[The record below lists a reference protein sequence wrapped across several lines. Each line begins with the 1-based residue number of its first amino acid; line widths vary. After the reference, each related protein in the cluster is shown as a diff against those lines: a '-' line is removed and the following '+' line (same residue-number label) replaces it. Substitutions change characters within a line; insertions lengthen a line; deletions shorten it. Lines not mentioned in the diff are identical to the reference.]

1 MKKSN
6 LAFTL
11 AVVIAALAAPFGAR
25 ANIAS
30 IESVADSS
38 TSVAA
43 YPNMNSPLVAGQT
56 LYVRLRML
64 NKGWLPNI
72 SDGTGWKWD
81 SEAFTES
88 TGPALG
94 LAVGGKRVWAPYAT
108 TTPGLVANGAVNGP
122 VTDLYFAYKVQPGD
136 IGKTVCLL
144 RTDYKTSD
152 SSNGDFLIRGVNDGT
167 SKFTLVSDD
176 SDATAAEFKYVDQA
190 TQSILSTFIT
200 VITSTREIKERVYVQ
215 AVDFDSPKYTDAWR
229 YVDQGAYEPVDGLVP
244 TINCSGAGE
253 NEALYVWSDDE
264 SVCVPIDIDLNPAR
278 TNVVDGKT
286 VLTIPL
292 SGSAETVR
300 FYLKGGDAA
309 VGSTT
314 KIYMSPAVL
323 GSYTEV
329 GTSIEESAV
338 ATTVKLVNNPPTVSL
353 YFNETGNDPLT
364 VDCQT
369 NYAKAAA
376 CTLTARL
383 SKAVDHDVTVNLAAD
398 LAGSDLAA
406 LFNDDIIGL
415 GSTYLKEDT
424 SITIP
429 AGHLFANLNLYAL
442 GWNDDTVESGINFT
456 IAGIENDTGDVT
468 VSDDSIN
475 LVISRLNPAITTE
488 RPTLDVY
495 NKTEVPDEKFQV
507 TVEDCYLAEKDWG
520 AFTFDIIPDVNNPDN
535 KLTGVPAVHKGGGV
549 FSLKPTFVMT
559 PGVTYDAQVIVRSPT
574 GTSGSTTFSL
584 IVKKAKTVY
593 ATASASSADE
603 GGKITV
609 SFSLSE
615 SYNANTWAFLVPTS
629 ENAEEFVNAN
639 GAPFTSGVLIEA
651 GETDGSYTVDVEF
664 ADGENKPVTFE
675 AVLSSEENTLT
686 RVTAYSPSNL
696 KPTVSVQNV
705 APKLTNATF
714 NNKRVT
720 GATVATVPRK
730 ATISMGL
737 VAFDVDGDLD
747 AVNTDTS
754 LDGVYSDANR
764 QFMAIWRFD
773 DGSPDLVTYG
783 NPAGQTVSR
792 EFTSD
797 TEVSI
802 YLKDKDQKLQ
812 TVLAGEPVKT
822 FTVPVGDEP
831 GVKIAFLSEYDTGV
845 WNEDGED
852 DHSVLVS
859 LNPAPAEDVTVQLT
873 VPKGS
878 NGGFLK
884 FITDADVSLVS
895 EDDAAIVYNVAIS
908 ANQSSPVRLD
918 IDAMDGTST
927 TRALY
932 ITGVVT
938 TDTPSGY
945 GDKTW
950 ADYYK
955 AGKSPKIQI
964 KNIAPTIARPTEE
977 QAAITNTTV
986 KVYSPFSVDY
996 QIGEE
1001 VRADLD
1007 RGVKAELIVDGDTI
1021 ATEDV
1026 TDTRKHT
1033 FANKVEFT
1041 SGGLHT
1047 VTVVFTD
1054 KDGNSGEDG
1063 DSSEPRT
1070 MLYDVL
1076 STKNVMVA
1084 AHGPGASRVSANGHS
1099 VRYAK
1104 AKGLGAGRVDG
1115 EQNPQSIKSWVS
1127 TYAVSASE
1135 SGLNMTARGYQTAD
1149 PLNDTID
1156 AFGNTRGTA
1165 DSFSYT
1171 NNVGVGMMGYDS
1183 FFYAWTCNNS
1193 KPSDGIELASDLLIA
1208 PGLAG
1213 EYEIPLQPY
1222 DKEKTTYDNQYWEAI
1237 FSREWRKTDNLGDIN
1252 ADGVPDIFVALYDF
1266 GVINRTTSTVLDG
1279 DDIAPL
1285 NDYNEDGD
1293 FYGASTNAEQ
1303 KFVAQMEIRGLHD
1316 GLNYGMFPVTDTEGW
1331 ISELELSPAEKAA
1344 LDRCLAAKIE
1354 DGSWTGTN
1362 AFDLATAQGQA
1373 DAKAFI
1379 TWTWR
1384 EYVEGDAST
1393 WGFTVENRTD
1403 PTKEDTDGDGM
1414 PDGYEYYW
1422 WYAAT
1427 IGSKDDGTGLA
1438 TGKAFNL
1445 ADLDNPTDI
1454 SPADIARIY
1463 NPNASI
1469 DWTKQD
1475 TDNDGLTDYEE
1486 RAIGTNPVNWDSD
1499 GDGLSDLY
1507 EVMWSIDPLKNQNG
1521 VNGAMNNDHDFMAF
1535 ADVGSY
1541 TIYKL
1546 GNGSCY
1552 AFKLPPTVESGEGG
1566 TNTVRGAYLAVLPY
1580 NGKYIP
1586 ATEMVTERLLDGSY
1600 GEFTY
1605 VDGDATT
1612 VTYGSVALYHY
1623 QVYNRFGFD
1632 PRTGW
1637 WKDPANGTVSRTTR
1651 WLDGGSPLQA
1661 GTPVNTMPFTARDEF
1676 MLLKYRYLL
1685 GLRNLADDQR
1695 KLAAEE
1701 TTMAAIL
1708 AGGCTN
1714 PNAVKDSWS
1723 WPFGDKAVSYPT
1735 THGADTDVDGVPDG
1749 WELYVGVNPNVPFTS
1764 NNEGLY
1770 NVIRDTDREDGLALL
1785 AEYAGTDTC
1794 GNYDEGGANCSSIYA
1809 NHPSEASGCM
1819 PGWFNKFMPTD
1830 PRDDDTD
1837 GDGIK
1842 DGQEGKSWSG
1852 IYTMN
1857 RWGQRVSE
1865 VAARTVKHFS
1875 IYGSP
1880 TNAVSRCIQGGGYNP
1895 CTIDTDGDILPDPWE
1910 RQYAG
1915 LLFHGNNI
1923 STEGDYKVFG
1933 VAGPPSSEFFDDIR
1947 AAVTA
1952 NFTTNTSGWR
1962 VLMGMDGTK
1971 ADATANT
1978 VIGDPDMDWD
1988 GDGLQNWQEY
1998 MVQAMRHLRYDD
2010 SRTPLMGMDM
2020 PAVDYDAGTIVPGQ
2034 WNGPGEYLRISYTE
2048 PLVGSQIDKVAELG
2062 YKNFA
2067 KYVESNPDYLR
2078 TLGYFAEPPKE
2089 WDIQRIDRGEL
2100 YMLPPT
2106 VEQDRV
2112 ATMEYQHQKFDVD
2125 LDGLHLVWDEDG
2137 SEWVDPVPVVDLDTI
2152 LSDEDALIDIIT
2164 NTYAYGTGSV
2174 SNNVTSTGTTWYY
2187 LEVDDEDG
2195 EEYAYYVTPKYETT
2209 SHTVKSVRKTK
2220 AIGYVGT
2227 DPRLWDTDF
2236 DGMDDFY
2243 ELYHGLNPLLGSIGS
2258 LATVT
2263 NAELG
2268 TSYTTIV
2275 GAHDVIGSTVP
2286 NVSAWRNA
2294 WTGWENTDTPPYD
2307 PIRFPWMMGVGD
2319 CDADGDGLR
2328 NYEEM
2333 LLSDITQPGA
2343 THTDPTP
2350 LWMTDNT
2357 HDIRYEPVVTAISIT
2372 NYLYTADGKP
2382 VYVKVNGERQRK
2394 IRDVTESVITNSMIT
2409 LVKGPSYTQLY
2420 YPCEVWPLI
2429 WLNAGYNYMA
2439 SFEVNEGYD
2448 SDNDMRGDRLEQ
2460 IKTAEPSSD
2469 PLHFGDPSR
2478 RQSLWLGGQDDPGLA
2493 ITVMPAERETN
2504 GNDLFKQFTVEAWAK
2519 PETLAAGHDQCIV
2532 SRSVLYGGWDIENA
2546 NTVVRCNFALGI
2558 DADGCIYAGFDDST
2572 DGSVRATGSKLDD
2585 GEWTHLAATYDG
2597 ERITLYVNGI
2607 PVKRDATAK
2616 IPANGLISLIQDPQ
2630 YDGGFPYINYRTE
2643 PGAVAVGGRATGPA
2657 AFAYNL
2663 TAKAASWNEV
2673 ADDFFGGW
2681 VDEVRVWDGA
2691 RTDAQILA
2699 EYKTRFD
2706 ADKAKELRDGIYQE
2720 YRERRTRAGTAGAEQ
2735 MSAELVMHYD
2745 FTTLGGA
2752 PEADNAQRIPGG
2764 FEAQVLD
2771 KVVNPSTGSAI
2782 DQSAIEVGWWS
2793 KVQNNEAVASK
2804 VYTSKHYVPWI
2815 ENTVAHLP
2823 PLSGRVMDSV
2833 YWNENYA
2840 GYTPASFHG
2849 IDSYTFP
2856 NSMTPY
2862 NWTVQHGEADYLWKK
2877 LRKIESATNETERA
2891 HGAITE
2897 DSPYRRLRFDVRHEF
2912 NEVTDL
2918 VPLGSAF
2925 PKRISEDDGGSW
2937 DGEGA
2942 EDAWSI
2948 TTREGLDGD
2957 KNGDGIPDWYDGST
2971 EDYIR
2976 DLAAGLL
2983 PDGSKP
2989 NDEWA
2994 DTADLD
3000 NDGLPDWW
3008 EKLYDVYADGADDDT
3023 DRDGLSNYQEYLIRE
3038 VYGLEKVDPGLAY
3051 STAGQK
3057 VTDYYLRYGTLYYGE
3072 LFADHDHIEDWFED
3086 EQPVEAVI
3094 GGKRLANYS
3103 RFTYDA
3109 ARDVDG
3115 SGWNNWLLARAYIEG
3130 MYTSNIVTVVTNSS
3144 GRVVATTNEV
3154 TGSTLADR
3162 KGNLDPAVDIHVFYN
3177 GKMGNL
3183 GYGSTVH
3190 TIAVKVWGLDAD
3202 GKADLSRSPD
3212 KVWGMKAE
3220 SQNALDMEG
3229 LAHGYSA
3236 TLGSV
3241 RPGRSLFVAYA
3252 VEGEYDD
3259 GTEIPPYEE
3268 GMPYGVAYATI
3279 GAKSGEVVDI
3289 ELTDFNPAMM
3299 RVNLPEAIALQ
3310 RVYAD
3315 SLAAKDSEWWGKA
3328 MTAGSAEWRAYY
3340 SDMNAAYESMVGTAD
3355 RGKGSCSWAT
3365 IQRAVDYC
3373 GTNLVFASSNIVHV
3387 WVAQLLLNGEKNS
3400 NGLYYKPLF
3409 TMGAV
3414 DLSKHNVLTEA
3425 DLVNYGYPD
3434 LGWGTVGSAYLEDHP
3449 NISSLTSATFG
3460 LILERSPVTYPNAN
3474 NLLLVEMVNHYEKGL
3489 RQTAIADRQ
3498 VRNYSGQPTFSWTHA
3513 NTIGKDYPAF
3523 QLKVWKSGTVVY
3535 DSGVQP
3541 APVRDASGRYNWT
3554 APIWVGSMLASGT
3567 VFEGNEEYVWDAS
3580 MLDAKFTSFGGSAG
3594 AGQKFTMQESSP
3606 SGGATDYGVIP
3617 VKVKYTGP
3625 GTVSTTA
3632 AKQCLRV
3639 EAYLSSDFSG
3649 TPVGVG
3655 FVTDAGD
3662 LKDVKKISVNA
3673 QVTGLPTSNEYYL
3686 LAYIDTNG
3694 NGVHDDWESWG
3705 YACYYMD
3712 PDRDDIYTPRAYKP
3726 GNAAAVENCLIY
3738 VNDADT
3744 NGNMVPDVWEWE
3756 KDGRLGG
3763 ATATGA
3769 ASLSPYYSYTLDDAT
3784 KKSALSKLGSKFGAP
3799 ALMSSLAYATML
3811 SAMRSG
3817 EQLTAEQAFIITGID
3832 VTKVEASP
3840 KVSISSFSLADG
3852 ITLAVDPSATVDGEE
3867 VSSTAPLT
3875 IKVYVTLSVQYTD
3888 NLASATWTEAA
3899 RKTMQLT
3906 LASGERKI
3914 GADEL
3919 TDVNDALREAV
3930 AEHGSGCYFR
3940 VVVEVG
3946 EK

>member
-64 NKGWLPNI
+64 NKGWKPNI

-144 RTDYKTSD
+144 RTDYKTSN
-152 SSNGDFLIRGVNDGT
+152 SSSGDFLIRGVNDGT

-323 GSYTEV
+323 GSYTDV

-353 YFNETGNDPLT
+353 YFNETSNDPLT

-475 LVISRLNPAITTE
+475 LVISRLNPVITTE

-559 PGVTYDAQVIVRSPT
+559 PGVTYDAQVTVRSPT

-651 GETDGSYTVDVEF
+651 GDTDGSYTVDVEF

-675 AVLSSEENTLT
+675 AVLSSEENKLT
-686 RVTAYSPSNL
+686 KVTAYSPSNL

-737 VAFDVDGDLD
+737 VAFDVDGDLN

-797 TEVSI
+797 TEVTI

-812 TVLAGEPVKT
+812 TVLAGEPVMT

-873 VPKGS
+873 VPKGA

-964 KNIAPTIARPTEE
+964 KNIAPTIASPTEQ

-1021 ATEDV
+1021 ATENV

-1033 FANKVEFT
+1033 FAKKVEFT

-1171 NNVGVGMMGYDS
+1171 NNVGVGMLGYDS

-1222 DKEKTTYDNQYWEAI
+1222 DKEKTTYDNQFWEAV
-1237 FSREWRKTDNLGDIN
+1237 FSREWRKTDNIGDIN
-1252 ADGVPDIFVALYDF
+1252 ADGVPDVFVSLYDF

-1279 DDIAPL
+1279 DDLAAL
-1285 NDYNEDGD
+1285 NDYNDDGD
-1293 FYGASTNAEQ
+1293 FYGATTNAEQ
-1303 KFVAQMEIRGLHD
+1303 KFVAQMEIRGLHT

-1331 ISELELSPAEKAA
+1331 VSDLDLSPAEKAA
-1344 LDRCLAAKIE
+1344 LDRYLAAKIE
-1354 DGSWTGTN
+1354 DGSWTGTD

-1427 IGSKDDGTGLA
+1427 IGDKEDGSGLV

-1445 ADLDNPTDI
+1445 ADLDSPTDI
-1454 SPADIARIY
+1454 TSADIAAIY
-1463 NPNASI
+1463 NPNASL

-1475 TDNDGLTDYEE
+1475 TDKDGLSDYEE

-1507 EVMWSIDPLKNQNG
+1507 EVMWSIDPTKNQNG
-1521 VNGAMNNDHDFMAF
+1521 VNGEMNNDKDFMAKMSLEEPYSIYTL
-1535 ADVGSY
+1535 ADG
-1541 TIYKL
+1541 TM
-1546 GNGSCY
+1546 Y
-1552 AFKLPPTVESGEGG
+1552 AFEEEPNVEQDDSGVYHASGRGFTVVKF
-1566 TNTVRGAYLAVLPY
+1566 NGAYMPTNGASAAVTFEY
-1580 NGKYIP
+1580 NEGEEPAVSEGKL
-1586 ATEMVTERLLDGSY
+1586 ELRHFLV
-1600 GEFTY
+1600 
-1605 VDGDATT
+1605 
-1612 VTYGSVALYHY
+1612 Y
-1623 QVYNRFGFD
+1623 QNRGFD
-1632 PRTGW
+1632 PRTAW
-1637 WKDPANGTVSRTTR
+1637 WIDENGSVSNVKR
-1651 WLDGGSPLQA
+1651 WFTDGSPIA
-1661 GTPVNTMPFTARDEF
+1661 GGKPVDTTAFTAREEF
-1676 MLLKYRYLL
+1676 MLLKYRYIFGQRDLNKDL
-1685 GLRNLADDQR
+1685 TDLA
-1695 KLAAEE
+1695 KEE
-1701 TTMAAIL
+1701 TTIAAIL

-1714 PNAVKDSWS
+1714 PNSVKDSWN
-1723 WPFGDKAVSYPT
+1723 WPFGDKAVTYPT
-1735 THGADTDVDGVPDG
+1735 VHGADTDEDGVPDG
-1749 WELYVGVNPNVPFTS
+1749 WELYVGVNPNIKFTDQQHES
-1764 NNEGLY
+1764 LY
-1770 NVIRDTDREDGLALL
+1770 NAIRDLDMEDSLSLA
-1785 AEYAGTDTC
+1785 AEFAGTDSC
-1794 GNYDEGGANCSSIYA
+1794 GNYGPDLADCPSIYA
-1809 NHPSEASGCM
+1809 NHPSQETSVNKK
-1819 PGWFNKFMPTD
+1819 WFNKFFPTD
-1830 PRDDDTD
+1830 PRDSDTD
-1837 GDGIK
+1837 GDLIN
-1842 DGQEGKSWSG
+1842 DGAEGSSWEG
-1852 IYTMN
+1852 TFTIN
-1857 RWGQRVSE
+1857 RWGYNQIRGKGVN
-1865 VAARTVKHFS
+1865 FYS
-1875 IYGSP
+1875 IYGDPEDSD
-1880 TNAVSRCIQGGGYNP
+1880 NAKCIRGGGYNP
-1895 CTIDTDGDILPDPWE
+1895 CTIDTDSDALPDPWE
-1910 RQYAG
+1910 RQFSG
-1915 LLFHGNNI
+1915 ILFHGNAPAQIDDNF
-1923 STEGDYKVFG
+1923 KVFKTG
-1933 VAGPPSSEFFDDIR
+1933 VPNGEFYDDIR
-1947 AAVTA
+1947 AALMAYMHTEDVEPDA
-1952 NFTTNTSGWR
+1952 WYIM
-1962 VLMGMDGTK
+1962 MGMDGTMP
-1971 ADATANT
+1971 DAYTSTA
-1978 VIGDPDMDWD
+1978 IGARDRDWD

-1998 MVQAMRHLRYDD
+1998 MVQAMRHFRYDD
-2010 SRTPLMGMDM
+2010 DKTPLLGRDC
-2020 PAVDYDAGTIVPGQ
+2020 PDVDYDEETETPGKWCAGPV
-2034 WNGPGEYLRISYTE
+2034 NGTNRFLKVSYVWPFSKAQLKFLR
-2048 PLVGSQIDKVAELG
+2048 DELG
-2062 YKNFA
+2062 YENFA
-2067 KYVESNPDYLR
+2067 KWALDTPNYLAK
-2078 TLGYFAEPPKE
+2078 LGYFADPPKA
-2089 WDIQRIDRGEL
+2089 WDHARIDL
-2100 YMLPPT
+2100 SNKYMLPRETVDVCVAYSNEYEIPDVPATDDNGNELYNTPT
-2106 VEQDRV
+2106 P
-2112 ATMEYQHQKFDVD
+2112 
-2125 LDGLHLVWDEDG
+2125 G
-2137 SEWVDPVPVVDLDTI
+2137 VVFT
-2152 LSDEDALIDIIT
+2152 
-2164 NTYAYGTGSV
+2164 
-2174 SNNVTSTGTTWYY
+2174 NNVSGKVSYSGGYYYGKAPGKSSIRITPITTTVTETRTHMMKHAVLAMKRCGVPLYY
-2187 LEVDDEDG
+2187 
-2195 EEYAYYVTPKYETT
+2195 
-2209 SHTVKSVRKTK
+2209 
-2220 AIGYVGT
+2220 GT
-2227 DPRLWDTDF
+2227 DPREWDTDC
-2236 DGMDDFY
+2236 DGMDDYY
-2243 ELYHGLNPLLGSIGS
+2243 ELFHGMNPILGDISMSGGYMSDKDMIARALLGY
-2258 LATVT
+2258 VT
-2263 NAELG
+2263 
-2268 TSYTTIV
+2268 
-2275 GAHDVIGSTVP
+2275 P
-2286 NVSAWRNA
+2286 WRNA
-2294 WTGWENTDTPPYD
+2294 WIGWANEELPEYD
-2307 PIRFPWMMGVGD
+2307 PLRFPWLMGVAP

-2328 NYEEM
+2328 NYEES
-2333 LLSDITQPGA
+2333 LLINITSPSA

-2357 HDIRYEPVVTAISIT
+2357 ASTLSTPVYESKPVLDDDGDPVMDSSDGGETWFAIT
-2372 NYLYTADGKP
+2372 N
-2382 VYVKVNGERQRK
+2382 KVMNYNEEY
-2394 IRDVTESVITNSMIT
+2394 ISFATT
-2409 LVKGPSYTQLY
+2409 PSYTKLY
-2420 YPCEVWPLI
+2420 YENEITGYYGSRMRMVDGNLVLTSFPVNMI
-2429 WLNAGYNYMA
+2429 SDNAWNCSLYEYI
-2439 SFEVNEGYD
+2439 SPFEQNEGYD
-2448 SDNDMRGDRLEQ
+2448 TDNDWRSDSIELK
-2460 IKTAEPSSD
+2460 KTAEPSTD
-2469 PLHFGDPSR
+2469 PLHFGDPLR
-2478 RQSLWLGGQDDPGLA
+2478 RQSIWFGG
-2493 ITVMPAERETN
+2493 PADKGMAVSAEPSTRRFN
-2504 GNDLFKQFTVEAWAK
+2504 GIDLFKQFTVEAWAK
-2519 PETLAAGHDQCIV
+2519 PEMAATGDDQYIV
-2532 SRSVLYGGWDIENA
+2532 SRAIWYDGWDMLNQEA
-2546 NTVVRCNFALGI
+2546 LVRLNFAIGI
-2558 DADGCIYAGFDDST
+2558 DGEGMAFAEMQNSAETSCR
-2572 DGSVRATGSKLDD
+2572 VTGSKLVDKT
-2585 GEWTHLAATYDG
+2585 WTHVAATFDG
-2597 ERITLYVNGI
+2597 KSFKIYVDGT
-2607 PVKRDATAK
+2607 PVASVATSI
-2616 IPANGLISLIQDPQ
+2616 IPANGTQAIAQDPQ
-2630 YDGGFPYINYRTE
+2630 SHGMSSGRYTQLSAIT
-2643 PGAVAVGGRATGPA
+2643 AVGARPAGRG
-2657 AFAYNL
+2657 AFVI
-2663 TAKAASWNEV
+2663 ASTPSDSWDNV
-2673 ADDFFGGW
+2673 ADDFFRGS
-2681 VDEVRVWDGA
+2681 VDEVRLWDGA
-2691 RTDAQILA
+2691 RSPTEIEN
-2699 EYKTRFD
+2699 EYKVRYT
-2706 ADKAKELRDGIYQE
+2706 ADKAKEKRLEVFNAYIEGA
-2720 YRERRTRAGTAGAEQ
+2720 RRNDNSGHKLLP
-2735 MSAELVMHYD
+2735 AELIQHYD
-2745 FTTLGGA
+2745 FSTLAGA
-2752 PEADNAQRIPGG
+2752 TNPKWIEKVPAG
-2764 FEAQVLD
+2764 FETNVLA
-2771 KVVNPSTGSAI
+2771 VVREPESRSRMDDAVR
-2782 DQSAIEVGWWS
+2782 VGWWNRIADS
-2793 KVQNNEAVASK
+2793 EIAST
-2804 VYTSKHYVPWI
+2804 VYTSRHVVPWI
-2815 ENTVAHLP
+2815 EDTVGHLP
-2823 PLSGRVMDSV
+2823 RLSGNVEDSV
-2833 YWNENYA
+2833 YVSEGYA
-2840 GYTPASFHG
+2840 GYTPASWHG
-2849 IDSYTFP
+2849 YDSYIIP
-2856 NSMTPY
+2856 NTMNPY
-2862 NWTVQHGEADYLWKK
+2862 SVITRNNENSSLSYADSYLWSK
-2877 LRKIESATNETERA
+2877 LAVLTSMTNETANAEPE
-2891 HGAITE
+2891 GLITNGTRFARFLF
-2897 DSPYRRLRFDVRHEF
+2897 DYRRGFSGSPDM
-2912 NEVTDL
+2912 

-2925 PKRISEDDGGSW
+2925 AKRLSETW
-2937 DGEGA
+2937 DGQGSESP
-2942 EDAWSI
+2942 WSE
-2948 TTREGLDGD
+2948 TVGD
-2957 KNGDGIPDWYDGST
+2957 TSDDDDDDVNDTGIPQWAVDNGYDT
-2971 EDYIR
+2971 YEKYIR
-2976 DLAAGLL
+2976 ALAEGLL
-2983 PDGSKP
+2983 PDGTKDDAFA
-2989 NDEWA
+2989 NTEDF
-2994 DTADLD
+2994 D
-3000 NDGLPDWW
+3000 NDGIPDWW

-3038 VYGLEKVDPGLAY
+3038 VYGIEKISPALAY
-3051 STAGQK
+3051 STEGQK

-3086 EQPVEAVI
+3086 DQPVEAVI

-3130 MYTSNIVTVVTNSS
+3130 TYTSKVVTVVTNSS
-3144 GRVVATTNEV
+3144 GKVTATTNTV
-3154 TGSTLADR
+3154 TSSTLADR
-3162 KGNLDPAVDIHVFYN
+3162 NGNLDPAVDIHVFYN
-3177 GKMGNL
+3177 GRLGNL

-3212 KVWGMKAE
+3212 KVWSMKAE

-3252 VEGEYDD
+3252 VEGEYDE

-3289 ELTDFNPAMM
+3289 ELTDFSPAMM

-3328 MTAGSAEWRAYY
+3328 MTAGSAEWRTYY

-3365 IQRAVDYC
+3365 IQRSIDYC

-3425 DLVNYGYPD
+3425 DLVNYGNLD
-3434 LGWGTVGSAYLEDHP
+3434 LGWGTIGSAYLKDHP
-3449 NISSLTSATFG
+3449 NIASLTNATFG
-3460 LILERSPVTYPNAN
+3460 LILERSPVAYPSAN
-3474 NLLLVEMVNHYEKGL
+3474 NLLLVEMVNHYEAGL
-3489 RQTAIADRQ
+3489 FQTPVANRS
-3498 VRNYSGQPTFSWTHA
+3498 VRSYSGQPTFSWTHA

-3541 APVRDASGRYNWT
+3541 APVRDAAGRYNWT
-3554 APIWVGSMLASGT
+3554 APIWVGSMLASGK

-3580 MLDAKFTSFGGSAG
+3580 MLDAKFTSFDGSAG

-3655 FVTDAGD
+3655 FVTNAGD
-3662 LKDVKKISVNA
+3662 LPDVKKISVNA

-3705 YACYYMD
+3705 YACHYMESG
-3712 PDRDDIYTPRAYKP
+3712 REDIYTPRAYKP

-3756 KDGRLGG
+3756 KDDGRLGG
-3763 ATATGA
+3763 ANATDA
-3769 ASLSPYYSYTLDDAT
+3769 ASLSPYYSYTLDDAK
-3784 KKSALSKLGSKFGAP
+3784 KKSALSELGTKFGAP
-3799 ALMSSLAYATML
+3799 ALKSSLAYATML